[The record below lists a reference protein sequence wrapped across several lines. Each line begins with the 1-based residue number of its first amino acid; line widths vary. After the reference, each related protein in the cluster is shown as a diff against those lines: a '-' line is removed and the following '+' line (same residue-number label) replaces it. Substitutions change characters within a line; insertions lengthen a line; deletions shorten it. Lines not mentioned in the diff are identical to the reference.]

1 MALIDSLDLNIKP
14 APDYTRLRRA
24 ILRQGE
30 PDRVPLLELKADDE
44 VVAEIMGVREELA
57 ASKGKLEMKRW
68 TRLLV
73 DFWYRLGYDAFRLRG
88 GLLLPTV
95 KVTTED
101 TADLKRA
108 GRSWQSESEGPI
120 ADWGSFEKYPW
131 PRAEDADF
139 SQIEY
144 AASILPEG
152 MKMLVSPLGMAEPL
166 MWLMGYQPFA
176 LALYDTPD
184 LIQAMA
190 DRVSSIY
197 LPIAEALL
205 DMDSVMGLLLAD
217 DMGFKTATM
226 IAPDHLRRY
235 VFPHLKKMAALA
247 HAKGKICILHSCGN
261 LEKVMDD
268 LIDDVKIDAKHS
280 FEDVI
285 IPVEQFK
292 ARYGQRIGVVGGI
305 DVHLLSSADEAAV
318 RARTREVLDACMPG
332 GGYVLGTGNSVTNYV
347 PVRNFLAMLD
357 EGRRWRA
364 PA

>member
-1 MALIDSLDLNIKP
+1 MALIDSLVSNVKP

-24 ILRQGE
+24 LLRQGQ

-44 VVAEIMGVREELA
+44 VIAEIMGVRDELA
-57 ASKGKLEMKRW
+57 ASNGKLEMKRW

-73 DFWYRLGYDAFRLRG
+73 NFWYRLGYDAIRLRG
-88 GLLLPTV
+88 GLLLPSLKLTA
-95 KVTTED
+95 ED
-101 TADLKRA
+101 TAGLKRA
-108 GRSWQSESEGPI
+108 GRDWQSESEGPI
-120 ADWGSFEKYPW
+120 SDWASFEKYPW

-139 SQIEY
+139 TQIEY
-144 AASILPEG
+144 ASSILPEG
-152 MKMLVSPLGMAEPL
+152 MKLLPSPLGMAEPL

-176 LALYDTPD
+176 LALYDMPD
-184 LIQAMA
+184 LIQAMT
-190 DRVSSIY
+190 DRISSIFV
-197 LPIAEALL
+197 PIAEALL
-205 DMDSVMGLLLAD
+205 DMDGVMGLLLAD

-268 LIDDVKIDAKHS
+268 LIDDVSIDAKHS

-292 ARYGQRIGVVGGI
+292 ARYGERIGVVGGI
-305 DVHLLSSADEAAV
+305 DVHLLSSADEATV
-318 RARTREVLDACMPG
+318 RARTRDVLDACMPG
-332 GGYVLGTGNSVTNYV
+332 GGYVLGTGNSVTNYI

-357 EGRRWRA
+357 EGRRWQ
-364 PA
+364 PST

>member
-1 MALIDSLDLNIKP
+1 
-14 APDYTRLRRA
+14 
-24 ILRQGE
+24 
-30 PDRVPLLELKADDE
+30 
-44 VVAEIMGVREELA
+44 
-57 ASKGKLEMKRW
+57 LEMKRW

-73 DFWYRLGYDAFRLRG
+73 DFWHRLGYDAIRLRG

-95 KVTTED
+95 KVKAED
-101 TADLKRA
+101 TAGLKRA
-108 GRSWQSESEGPI
+108 DRDWQSESEGPI
-120 ADWGSFEKYPW
+120 SDWETFEKYPW
-131 PRAEDADF
+131 PRAADADF

-144 AASILPEG
+144 AASILPDG
-152 MKMLVSPLGMAEPL
+152 MKLLVSPLGMAEPL
-166 MWLMGYQPFA
+166 TWLMGYQPFA
-176 LALYDTPD
+176 LALYDSPD
-184 LIQAMA
+184 LVQAMA

-197 LPIAEALL
+197 TPIAEALL

-235 VFPHLKKMAALA
+235 VFPHLKKLTALA

-285 IPVEQFK
+285 MPVEQFK
-292 ARYGQRIGVVGGI
+292 ARYGHRIGVVGGI
-305 DVHLLSSADEAAV
+305 DVHLLASGDEAAV
-318 RARTREVLDACMPG
+318 RARTRQVLDACMPG
-332 GGYVLGTGNSVTNYV
+332 GGYVLGTGNSVTNYI

-364 PA
+364 HA